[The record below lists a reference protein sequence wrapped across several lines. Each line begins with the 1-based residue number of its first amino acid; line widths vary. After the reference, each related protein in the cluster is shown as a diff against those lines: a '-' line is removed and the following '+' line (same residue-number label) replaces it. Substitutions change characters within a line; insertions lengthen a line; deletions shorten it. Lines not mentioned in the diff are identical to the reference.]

1 MLLRKCKCY
10 ASSSWIKLCEFEF
23 TEPVLARFHVWDIP
37 TGRGNGSALSSESLP
52 HQGARVASAR
62 RSGATAKSSAH
73 NLSPELKLTGVN
85 IWRRLRWQTQLL
97 PQYDGNRN
105 VRRWRRVPAN
115 PFAYWLKQ
123 HWQVDQLRLS
133 AGPPLSQP
141 VSMNMLEARGRW
153 KQESRCLEVP
163 H

>member
-1 MLLRKCKCY
+1 MLLRKW
-10 ASSSWIKLCEFEF
+10 SSSWIKLCEFEF
-23 TEPVLARFHVWDIP
+23 TEPVLAHFHVWFIQ
-37 TGRGNGSALSSESLP
+37 TGRGDGSALSSESLP

-73 NLSPELKLTGVN
+73 NLSPELKLTGGN

-105 VRRWRRVPAN
+105 VRRWRRVPATHLHIDWN
-115 PFAYWLKQ
+115 NTDRWISCCCRPGRRCHSLFQWTC
-123 HWQVDQLRLS
+123 
-133 AGPPLSQP
+133 
-141 VSMNMLEARGRW
+141 LEARGRW